1 MYALGKDAPVKVK
14 SGTPASPSVLGRY
27 SPLLGREL
35 RASLDRGDPGLLLLL
50 RYHMGWVDAEGAPSS
65 GAGGKGLRPTL
76 CLFACEAVG
85 GVAAKAVPV
94 ALALELIHNFSLIH
108 DDIQDGDRER
118 HHRPTVWVQWG
129 VPTALV
135 AGNAMRV
142 LADSALHG
150 LLQRDVALPTALHAQ
165 SVLTERYLEMIEG
178 QYLDLSFESRTDV
191 TPDEYLTMV
200 AKKTGALLEAAT
212 HLGALL
218 GSREA
223 QQVEAMRRCGRL
235 LGLAFQARDDVLGVW
250 GESGLTG
257 KAVGADIRRKKK
269 SLPVVHAFHQ
279 AGDAARTRLTE
290 LYQQDALDDDAVDA
304 VLDVMEEL
312 GSQEFSQRVAEEK
325 AQEAVEWVRRARLP
339 AAAQAQLEEM
349 ASFFAHRQY

>member
-1 MYALGKDAPVKVK
+1 MNVK
-14 SGTPASPSVLGRY
+14 SGMSTPPLVLGRY
-27 SPLLGREL
+27 APLLGQEL
-35 RASLDRGDPGLLLLL
+35 RASLERGDPGLLLLL
-50 RYHMGWVDAEGAPSS
+50 RYHMGWVGVEGAPSS
-65 GAGGKGLRPTL
+65 GSTGKALRPIL
-76 CLFACEAVG
+76 CLFTCEAVG
-85 GVAAKAVPV
+85 GVAAQAMPV

-129 VPTALV
+129 VPAALV

-150 LLQRDVALPTALHAQ
+150 LLQRDVALSTALHAQ
-165 SVLTERYLEMIEG
+165 SILTQRYLEMVEG
-178 QYLDLSFESRTDV
+178 QYLDLSFESRMDV

-200 AKKTGALLEAAT
+200 AKKTGALLEATT

-218 GSREA
+218 GTQDA
-223 QQVEAMRRCGRL
+223 HQVEALRRCGRL

-250 GESGLTG
+250 GEVGMTG

-269 SLPVVHAFHQ
+269 SLPVLHAFHE
-279 AGDAARTRLTE
+279 AGDAARKRLTE
-290 LYQQDALDDDAVDA
+290 LYQQDDLDDDAVDA

-312 GSQEFSQRVAEEK
+312 GSREFSQRVAEEK
-325 AQEAVEWVRRARLP
+325 AQEAVEWVQRAHLPP
-339 AAAQAQLEEM
+339 AAQTHLEEM
-349 ASFFAHRQY
+349 AGFFAHRQF